1 MTAIEF
7 SNLINNETSTLKNY
21 ALILTKN
28 IEDANDLVQ
37 ETMLKAFTY
46 RSKFASGTNLKGWLY
61 IIMKNSFINNYRR
74 IIKRNTV
81 IDTSE
86 NSYLLEN
93 SFQTDQNKGE
103 ISFLRKDIDYAINM
117 LPDELKLT
125 FSLNIDG
132 YKYHEIAE
140 MLDIPIGTVK
150 TRIFVAKRK
159 LRKMLYVYGVNFGL
173 SN

>member
-7 SNLINNETSTLKNY
+7 SNMISNETSTMKNY
-21 ALILTKN
+21 ALVLTKN

-74 IIKRNTV
+74 LIKRNTV

-86 NSYLLEN
+86 NSYLMDN
-93 SFQTDQNKGE
+93 VSQTDFNKGE
-103 ISFLRKDIDYAINM
+103 LNFVRKDIDYAINM
-117 LPDELKLT
+117 LPDDLKTT
-125 FSLNIDG
+125 FILNVDG
-132 YKYHEIAE
+132 YKYHEIADI
-140 MLDIPIGTVK
+140 MQIPIGTVK

-159 LRKMLYVYGVNFGL
+159 LRKMLNVYGVNFGL
-173 SN
+173 LN

>member
-1 MTAIEF
+1 MTTIEF
-7 SNLINNETSTLKNY
+7 SKLINNETTTLKNY

-46 RSKFASGTNLKGWLY
+46 RNKFACGTNLKGWLY

-74 IIKRNTV
+74 LIKRNTV
-81 IDTSE
+81 IDSSDNLYLIE
-86 NSYLLEN
+86 NSN
-93 SFQTDQNKGE
+93 ITDINKGE
-103 ISFLRKDIDYAINM
+103 ANFLKKDIDSAINL
-117 LPDELKLT
+117 LPEDLRLT
-125 FSLNIDG
+125 FSLNVDG
-132 YKYHEIAE
+132 FKYHEIAE

-159 LRKMLYVYGVNFGL
+159 LRKMLFNYGVNFGL
-173 SN
+173 LN